1 MPGHSLR
8 MTAAAP
14 VDTAATLVVAE
25 VFGPTVQG
33 EGPSLGRRASFIRLG
48 GCNLSC
54 DWCDSRET
62 WDSERF
68 DLRQTLTRTPVDEI
82 VARALVGDPG
92 LVVITGGEPL
102 LHQKQPGWNMLL
114 DRLDAAAVDIEVETN
129 GTIAPD
135 WTTSTRV
142 TRFNVSPKL
151 THAGDLDAQRINGRA
166 LYALRCTERAAFKI
180 VCATPEDV
188 DEAALLAVAHNI
200 PPELVWIM
208 PEGTD
213 PEQLRD
219 RLTVLAEPAIAAGF
233 NLTTRLHIEVWGTEK
248 GR

>member
-1 MPGHSLR
+1 
-8 MTAAAP
+8 MTAPA
-14 VDTAATLVVAE
+14 DTAATLVVAE

-48 GCNLSC
+48 GCNLTC
-54 DWCDSRET
+54 DWCDTPET
-62 WDSERF
+62 WNTGRF

-82 VARALVGDPG
+82 VARALVGAPG

-102 LHQKQPGWNMLL
+102 LHQKQPGWDLL
-114 DRLDAAAVDIEVETN
+114 LNRLDAASVDIEVETN

-135 WTTSTRV
+135 GATSSRV

-151 THAGDLDAQRINGRA
+151 AHAGDLEAKRVNGSA
-166 LYALRCTERAAFKI
+166 LHALHCTERAAFKF

-188 DEAALLAVAHNI
+188 DEVALLAVAHRI
-200 PPELVWIM
+200 PPDLVWIM

-213 PEQLRD
+213 PDQLRD

-233 NLTTRLHIEVWGTEK
+233 NLTTRLHITVWGTEK

>member
-1 MPGHSLR
+1 
-8 MTAAAP
+8 MTTAAP

-25 VFGPTVQG
+25 VFANTVQG

-54 DWCDSRET
+54 NWCDTPET
-62 WDSERF
+62 WDSGRF
-68 DLRQTLTRTPVDEI
+68 DLRQTLTRTPVEEI
-82 VARALVGDPG
+82 VARALVGAPG

-102 LHQKQPGWNMLL
+102 LHQRQRGWNMLL
-114 DRLDAAAVDIEVETN
+114 DRLDAAAVEIEVETN
-129 GTIAPD
+129 GTIVPN

-151 THAGDLDAQRINGRA
+151 THAGDLDEERIKDSA
-166 LYALRCTERAAFKI
+166 LYALRCTERAAFKF

-188 DEAALLAVAHNI
+188 DEVALLAGAHQI

-208 PEGTD
+208 PEGTSH
-213 PEQLRD
+213 D
-219 RLTVLAEPAIAAGF
+219 RLQDRLAVLAGPAIAAGF
-233 NLTTRLHIEVWGTEK
+233 NLTTRLHVHVWGDEK